1 MVGCSQARW
10 TLVWSRLMAEKPKI
24 TDAEFQLA
32 ERRIPVRW
40 GAILRWTF
48 WTAVMCFG
56 VYYADDPVGRVG
68 VVLGGVFWLAIG
80 PLFGLLTKPSLQPE
94 EVEQL
99 AERLRENVRPGR
111 GRR

>member
-1 MVGCSQARW
+1 
-10 TLVWSRLMAEKPKI
+10 MAEKPKI

-48 WTAVMCFG
+48 WTAVMC
-56 VYYADDPVGRVG
+56 VG
-68 VVLGGVFWLAIG
+68 VFVLQTPWERAALVFGSMSCMAIG
-80 PLFGLLTKPSLQPE
+80 PLFDLLTKPSLQPE